1 MDTRE
6 LYTSTNCGRAARRG
20 WLPHRVSAS
29 RFLAPHASIRIQIAH
44 AVAAAS
50 SVFLCAWLFAFLR
63 PIIVARVRNR
73 GRGRQVRL
81 THVHARRRRRRRRT
95 LCIASVERWRRHLRE
110 QAAYYLI
117 RGALQNITKS
127 FAIWGQL
134 TKCSFLP
141 TINLPAFH
149 PHNNWGGKIDTWK
162 WSGLRKDRLSLDLSL
177 MSILLWLFVG
187 SRTSESCG
195 KCIWRRTND

>member
-50 SVFLCAWLFAFLR
+50 AVFLCAWLFAFLR

-81 THVHARRRRRRRRT
+81 THVHARRRRRRRRRT

-149 PHNNWGGKIDTWK
+149 PHNNWGGKNWHLEMVRIAQGPVELRPKPNEHFAVALWRFENDWK
-162 WSGLRKDRLSLDLSL
+162 LRK
-177 MSILLWLFVG
+177 MH
-187 SRTSESCG
+187 
-195 KCIWRRTND
+195 